1 MTKRTCDGLAN
12 RCMTVTYNFTLLNSQ
27 IIETKNCSSSLACD
41 PQFEFSCKYLLAR
54 FLYLLVVVYN
64 DNSTR
69 IFSLYAVRE
78 QSLFCLKI
86 GGEERKRRMQHKWAI
101 ASLQRDM
108 WSREPHVTLTVMRER
123 SFVLGSSPRIFEEK
137 RNCSQSTPY
146 VNIIDVMYL
155 V

>member
-1 MTKRTCDGLAN
+1 MKTSPSLLVALLTLCMITTALSLQCYECTNATGFTGVSKCDSDEVTKRTCDGLAN

-54 FLYLLVVVYN
+54 LLYLLVVVYN

-78 QSLFCLKI
+78 QSLFCSKI
-86 GGEERKRRMQHKWAI
+86 GGEERKRRMQHK
-101 ASLQRDM
+101 
-108 WSREPHVTLTVMRER
+108 
-123 SFVLGSSPRIFEEK
+123 
-137 RNCSQSTPY
+137 
-146 VNIIDVMYL
+146 
-155 V
+155 